1 MQGYVHAT
9 VLRHSISKHIE
20 ARLILL
26 AGLDADSA
34 RRGVEGDAHR
44 GVRVRG

>member
-1 MQGYVHAT
+1 MQGYVYAT

-26 AGLDADSA
+26 AGLGADSA
-34 RRGVEGDAHR
+34 RRGVDGDARR
-44 GVRVRG
+44 GLLACG